1 MEPPVLGVGNLN
13 VMAHRAAST
22 DRQAEPV
29 TAWTA
34 AAAAP
39 QPPDSPSG
47 TIEQPSLD
55 SSTQPLSALW
65 RPSALMAVL
74 LGGEALA
81 LILALAPAQ
90 PAEGRLVQ
98 FGLASLGIQWVALG
112 TLYALYLLRH
122 RLVGWPPKRIAW
134 LCLALLLAM
143 TALVSA
149 AAWGVLSMAGEW
161 PLPRWTFMLRMLALA
176 LVVGLIG
183 LLTFQNYW
191 EARRLAV
198 RTKQLELEAL
208 QARIRPHFLFN
219 TLNTGAALVHARP
232 DEAERVLLDLADLFR
247 SALRGP
253 QRIPLAEELD
263 LTRRYLD
270 IEALRLGDRLRL
282 QWSTQA
288 SVPEVLVPSLSI
300 QPLAEN
306 AIRHGIE
313 RRPKG
318 GMLEIAVTSDRD
330 FVRITIANDLP
341 EAGAAARG
349 HAVGLASARERV
361 DALTRGLGKIESG
374 VEDGRYTAR
383 MTLPL
388 GSDA

>member
-1 MEPPVLGVGNLN
+1 M
-13 VMAHRAAST
+13 
-22 DRQAEPV
+22 
-29 TAWTA
+29 
-34 AAAAP
+34 
-39 QPPDSPSG
+39 
-47 TIEQPSLD
+47 D

-98 FGLASLGIQWVALG
+98 FGLASLAIQWVALG
-112 TLYALYLLRH
+112 TLCALYLLRH
-122 RLVGWPPKRIAW
+122 RLVRWPPKRIAW

-149 AAWGVLSMAGEW
+149 AAWGVLSMVGEW
-161 PLPRWTFMLRMLALA
+161 PLPRWAFVMRMLALA

-183 LLTFQNYW
+183 LLTCQNYW

-198 RTKQLELEAL
+198 RAKQLELEAL

-253 QRIPLAEELD
+253 QRIPLREELD
-263 LTRRYLD
+263 LTRRYLE
-270 IEALRLGDRLRL
+270 IEQLRFGERLRL
-282 QWSTQA
+282 QWD
-288 SVPEVLVPSLSI
+288 VPDDLPEVLAPSLSI

-313 RRPKG
+313 RRPSG
-318 GMLEIAVTSDRD
+318 GALDIEVRQLASSVQVT
-330 FVRITIANDLP
+330 VRNDLP
-341 EAGAAARG
+341 EAGTPTRG